1 MILNWISIIM
11 SLVVAYSVFLGITL
25 VLGVG
30 ADDRLIGRAVWSK
43 VKGILPTA
51 GIGKG

>member
-11 SLVVAYSVFLGITL
+11 SIAVAYSVFLGITL

-30 ADDRLIGRAVWSK
+30 ADDRLIGCA
-43 VKGILPTA
+43 L
-51 GIGKG
+51 

>member
-1 MILNWISIIM
+1 M
-11 SLVVAYSVFLGITL
+11 SLVVAYSVFLRITL

-43 VKGILPTA
+43 LKGILPTA
-51 GIGKG
+51 GVGKG